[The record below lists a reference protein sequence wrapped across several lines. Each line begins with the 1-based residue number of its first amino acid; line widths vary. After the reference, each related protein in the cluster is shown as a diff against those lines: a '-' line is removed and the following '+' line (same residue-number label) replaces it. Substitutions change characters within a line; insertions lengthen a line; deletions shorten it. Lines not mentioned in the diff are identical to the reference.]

1 MQRGGVEI
9 YQNKIK
15 VLERVT
21 GFKNA
26 ITGDLRK

>member
-15 VLERVT
+15 VVERVSL
-21 GFKNA
+21 KNA